1 MWALGCVL
9 YELCTLKHAFSADN
23 LLGLVYKIVQDKYD
37 PIPSMYS
44 KDLQNLIHSLLNKNA
59 QERPSVAQVLQLP
72 FIQTMM
78 LAFVQSNGVSTR
90 NPVYV
95 KNAPVIVPELTAKE
109 RMLLK
114 KEEETRRKIEEQ
126 KQAARNAQLNY

>member
-1 MWALGCVL
+1 
-9 YELCTLKHAFSADN
+9 
-23 LLGLVYKIVQDKYD
+23 
-37 PIPSMYS
+37 
-44 KDLQNLIHSLLNKNA
+44 
-59 QERPSVAQVLQLP
+59 
-72 FIQTMM
+72 M